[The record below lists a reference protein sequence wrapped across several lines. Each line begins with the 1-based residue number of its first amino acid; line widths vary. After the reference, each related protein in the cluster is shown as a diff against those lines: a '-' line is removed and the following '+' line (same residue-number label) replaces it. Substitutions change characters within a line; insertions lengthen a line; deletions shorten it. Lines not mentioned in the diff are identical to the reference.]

1 MSLLQVQGD
10 FSEIVLQYSEDP
22 YPALDFSDYQ
32 IRKNKT
38 AFLAV
43 LFYKFLSSNG
53 VRNYRFTVIVFLE
66 NHIQV

>member
-1 MSLLQVQGD
+1 MRKL
-10 FSEIVLQYSEDP
+10 EYNYANIE
-22 YPALDFSDYQ
+22 
-32 IRKNKT
+32 KNKT
-38 AFLAV
+38 AKKAV

>member
-1 MSLLQVQGD
+1 MRNQVLNYANM
-10 FSEIVLQYSEDP
+10 E
-22 YPALDFSDYQ
+22 
-32 IRKNKT
+32 KNKT
-38 AFLAV
+38 AKKAV